1 MGRKE
6 FHMKLN
12 TYLAETYLDAVLS
25 DIDAYTVKTI
35 EELGR
40 VFEGLRE
47 KRPTIYTDF
56 LRWIENLVSTG
67 CLIPLA

>member
-1 MGRKE
+1 
-6 FHMKLN
+6 MKLN

-35 EELGR
+35 EDLGR

-47 KRPTIYTDF
+47 KRPMIYTDF
-56 LRWIENLVSTG
+56 LRWIASLVRMG
-67 CLIPLA
+67 ALIPIA